1 MIARSDEM
9 MSENLYTPHTLP
21 KIALFGGSFDPLH
34 NGHLGIM
41 HAVLGELGIEHL
53 IILPTFCSP
62 FKSRS
67 LLSPQARLSLC
78 ELTAAHLAECYPKA
92 RIEVCDF
99 EIARAKPTYSIES
112 VRYLQAR
119 LRQECAAGRGVD
131 SHYSSQRLGFVLG
144 WDNFESFHLWR
155 DFTSLARALHLF
167 VFDRGG
173 HSEGEFRTLLEGFG
187 IASLR
192 ARFIPFARAVSSTR
206 IRERLSRGDFSEI
219 PPFLLPTLKKF
230 LQKPCYNGTQNSS

>member
-1 MIARSDEM
+1 
-9 MSENLYTPHTLP
+9 MSENLYSPHTLP

-112 VRYLQAR
+112 VHYLQSQ
-119 LRQECAAGRGVD
+119 LSGDRGVD
-131 SHYSSQRLGFVLG
+131 FGRDSKCDGDSLRLGFVLG
-144 WDNFESFHLWR
+144 WDNFAQFHLWR
-155 DFTSLARALHLF
+155 DYALLARDLHLL

-173 HSEGEFRTLLEGFG
+173 HSQREFMALAESFELPQLCAQFV
-187 IASLR
+187 
-192 ARFIPFARAVSSTR
+192 PFAHTISSTH
-206 IRERLSRGDFSEI
+206 IREQLLYGDFSEI
-219 PPFLLPTLKKF
+219 PSFLLPTLKEF
-230 LQKPCYNGTQNSS
+230 LQKPCYNGVQNLS

>member
-1 MIARSDEM
+1 ML
-9 MSENLYTPHTLP
+9 SEVISLSKSLSSSLE
-21 KIALFGGSFDPLH
+21 ALEWEFPGTICNPLSY
-34 NGHLGIM
+34 
-41 HAVLGELGIEHL
+41 A
-53 IILPTFCSP
+53 
-62 FKSRS
+62 
-67 LLSPQARLSLC
+67 
-78 ELTAAHLAECYPKA
+78 
-92 RIEVCDF
+92 
-99 EIARAKPTYSIES
+99 
-112 VRYLQAR
+112 
-119 LRQECAAGRGVD
+119 
-131 SHYSSQRLGFVLG
+131 

-192 ARFIPFARAVSSTR
+192 ARFIPFAHAISSTR

-230 LQKPCYNGTQNSS
+230 LQKPCYNGAQNLS